1 MGAMSHA
8 TAFLEAP
15 PCVCNS
21 WSQKARPLKR
31 RMQLIVTFNIKN
43 TITWGL
49 RLVVDPPFWGF
60 RLLNASHRDL

>member
-21 WSQKARPLKR
+21 WSEKARPLKK

-43 TITWGL
+43 TITWVQCPMPPHFWRL
-49 RLVVDPPFWGF
+49 RLLYATHG
-60 RLLNASHRDL
+60 DL